1 MKTDAQKLSSFRT
14 GLAPLE
20 VKISSKK
27 SELSK
32 FESLVL
38 DKKSELDNYQR
49 EVDKVSKE
57 LGKVNDSL
65 SATLQTSP
73 VLLGVMA
80 ISLILNLAALSQIGR
95 LPFPRRRREDSLV
108 PSEVLLQD
116 PPSNRN
122 NID

>member
-1 MKTDAQKLSSFRT
+1 M
-14 GLAPLE
+14 
-20 VKISSKK
+20 KISVKK

-65 SATLQTSP
+65 SATFQTPPSP
-73 VLLGVMA
+73 VLLGILV

-95 LPFPRRRREDSLV
+95 LPFPRRR
-108 PSEVLLQD
+108 
-116 PPSNRN
+116 
-122 NID
+122 

>member
-1 MKTDAQKLSSFRT
+1 MSNFSMKEILTTCHNYFSFRT

-20 VKISSKK
+20 VKISAKK

-73 VLLGVMA
+73 VLLGVLA

-95 LPFPRRRREDSLV
+95 LPFPRRR
-108 PSEVLLQD
+108 
-116 PPSNRN
+116 
-122 NID
+122 